1 MLKEFDT
8 ILDFHGASHGHFL
21 EYLINTWIYNGPRVK
36 QVFTELG
43 SSHNPQQDKF
53 YVESKMIKCGHFTE
67 MDLQRKTLPNKIVRI
82 TLPTT
87 VGRWIHMVN
96 LMHRVGDITLE
107 KSYELIPITVLNNP
121 VSLRTH
127 WFSKLTD
134 LDNTYRVDY
143 IWKWP
148 DVESFNFPMESLY
161 DISELYKNMYECAKY
176 LNFKFTPDQE
186 LYFVWNEFIKR
197 NQGLQIY
204 IKSKQITEYAFGN
217 INFTFESTVI
227 EQAVINAIITT
238 TIGMYD
244 GTLFTDNNYPTN
256 TLIIW
261 KQIENHLKEF
271 DNKF

>member
-96 LMHRVGDITLE
+96 L
-107 KSYELIPITVLNNP
+107 
-121 VSLRTH
+121 
-127 WFSKLTD
+127 FS
-134 LDNTYRVDY
+134 R
-143 IWKWP
+143 
-148 DVESFNFPMESLY
+148 
-161 DISELYKNMYECAKY
+161 
-176 LNFKFTPDQE
+176 
-186 LYFVWNEFIKR
+186 
-197 NQGLQIY
+197 
-204 IKSKQITEYAFGN
+204 
-217 INFTFESTVI
+217 
-227 EQAVINAIITT
+227 
-238 TIGMYD
+238 
-244 GTLFTDNNYPTN
+244 
-256 TLIIW
+256 
-261 KQIENHLKEF
+261 
-271 DNKF
+271 